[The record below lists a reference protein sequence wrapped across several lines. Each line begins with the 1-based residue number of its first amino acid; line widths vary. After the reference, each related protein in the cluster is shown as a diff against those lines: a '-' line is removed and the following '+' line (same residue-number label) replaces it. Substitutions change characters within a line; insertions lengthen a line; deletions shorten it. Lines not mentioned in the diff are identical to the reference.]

1 MANLLEVARVVA
13 GTQQRMVA
21 IQGLLLA
28 RYKRQQLR
36 PIDIGYYDILRNK
49 LYMLEM
55 EGFGTWSQHLQD
67 ILRLVGLPDEAKN
80 IPMPRMFP
88 AFPLPPNDPIYVKNP
103 PPANQN
109 ATLSGFGG
117 LGNPGAG
124 AVLVAEA
131 GFSWTTAMVG
141 LCLTLV
147 VVAAVVAAIYVTG
160 QYFSD
165 SVATEQWAG
174 QFQNYLL
181 EQHSV
186 GMNCLQRGF
195 TPERC
200 AALLAATKPPPPP
213 KGLGEEKKDP
223 TPLYI
228 AAGVCFVGAGLLV
241 WGVLRPGGVSG
252 GGGGG
257 GGGTRTIIIPGG

>member
-1 MANLLEVARVVA
+1 MANLLEVARIVA
-13 GTQQRMVA
+13 GTQQRMVE

-67 ILRLVGLPDEAKN
+67 ILRIVGLPDEAKN

-88 AFPLPPNDPIYVKNP
+88 AFPLPPNDPLYVKNP

-117 LGNPGAG
+117 LGNPGAAPVVVVG
-124 AVLVAEA
+124 S
-131 GFSWTTAMVG
+131 GFSWMTA
-141 LCLTLV
+141 LV
-147 VVAAVVAAIYVTG
+147 VVCIALAAVAAVVAAIYVTG

-165 SVATEQWAG
+165 SVATEAWAG
-174 QFQNYLL
+174 RFTEYLL
-181 EQHSV
+181 EQQSV
-186 GMNCLQRGF
+186 STSCLQRGF
-195 TPERC
+195 TPAQC
-200 AALLAATKPPPPP
+200 AVMLAATKPPPPP

-228 AAGVCFVGAGLLV
+228 AAGVCFVSAGLLF

-257 GGGTRTIIIPGG
+257 GTRTIIIPGG